1 MKNPILACLCLF
13 ALSIF
18 ACASDAR
25 EALWEAVDKAIDNQL
40 PKTALEHLDKILPEA
55 LADKAYAE
63 ATMAMMMKI
72 RMEASIDASQMGVT
86 ESAIKRLN
94 AEIQKAHAEMLPVLH
109 TIHALWL
116 WEYYEE
122 NEWKFVNRTHT
133 DAPPGDDFATWD
145 LATILSEIDSSFSS
159 ALEHADTLKATPISD
174 WMEVIE
180 PGTVPTRYRPTL
192 YDFLAHEALSF
203 YQAGERAPYSHPNPF
218 TIQPED
224 PIFAP
229 ANEFMAWKPETTDP
243 QSPTLKAIQLFQDL
257 LSFHASDTDASA
269 FFDAD
274 LARIEFGENAST
286 QNIDDPDYRIALQH
300 LIEASIHH
308 EFSSFA
314 RATLA
319 KHISS
324 LKPDEAHA
332 IATAGF
338 KAFPDSEGGRL
349 CYNLIQQLEAPK
361 LEISQQQTWNSST
374 EPIQVEFRNLSQIHF
389 RLVELSS
396 EEFPSLSPNRLWE
409 EALGKFLVQTPIL
422 QWSADL
428 PPHHDY
434 AQHEAD
440 IPIPQT
446 LTPGFYLLLAS
457 IDDGFALKDNFI
469 SSSLVTVTDI
479 GAILMPENNDGE
491 ECGLVLSAIT
501 GEPIPDA
508 KVQIWLRENA
518 TPARFPFVKPD
529 SVVTTDKNG
538 RFSFTRTIKNDRRV
552 RILASHGDNQ
562 VWLDA
567 HSYPFAQGQ
576 SPSDRCTFFTDRA
589 IYRPGQTIHYKG
601 VLYHEDDA
609 NASYHTLSDRK
620 VTVVFY
626 DANNQE
632 FARTEQITN
641 DFGSFRGTFTAP
653 RDRLTGGMRIA
664 ALDQS
669 GSTGFSV
676 EEYKRPKFE
685 VKIDQPAQSPRLN
698 EHITLTGKAS
708 AYTEAP
714 IDGAKVVW
722 RVERNARMPYWC
734 WWSRPESDGIVARG
748 ETSTGS
754 DGSFSITF
762 LATPDPSISE
772 KDEPV
777 FSFSVYADVTD
788 SSGETRSGGQSIRVG
803 YTSMQAGLTVDEWQ
817 TIDKPVEVAIATS
830 TLSGLPQPAR
840 GTIKVFSLKAPSDSL
855 QSKAAEQ
862 SQYHRYGRSDL
873 QGSATSKDLRH
884 WTTDALLKQESFETG
899 ESGKITASFELK
911 TGAYRIE
918 LESQDSHGKT
928 VRAFRDCFVIDPD
941 SSKFRIP
948 LPFVVAHS
956 NNAVEPGDTFTATWG
971 SGHPS
976 ARAFVEIAC
985 NGRYLERYWTYHGN
999 TQQTIQVPVIDAMR
1013 GGFSLRITQMRNN
1026 TLHSESFQVD
1036 VPWTNKQLS
1045 VNWEQFRSKL
1055 RPEETV
1061 TWTAQINGPNELPAT
1076 AEMVATL
1083 YDASLDTFSYHFW
1096 FLPFGWFRNEQ
1107 QLSSPAHGMRW
1118 VHSQSFG
1125 NLPIDRKSSNWIY
1138 PAFSDGISSI
1148 CSNDLFF
1155 SVGRGAAYS
1164 SGDDEDVYTLNA
1176 FEVATP
1182 EGEGFLATSTLA
1194 GTRIGTGLSDVGS
1207 AISIVTDEIISD
1219 TDANSS
1225 KEPDASLDAVQARK
1239 NLQETAFFYPHLMSD
1254 EDGTI
1259 RIEFTMP
1266 EALTRWSFLGLAH
1279 DKDLRSGLL
1288 TGTATTSK
1296 DLMVQ
1301 PNPPRFVRE
1310 GDRIAFPIKVTNRS
1324 AEAISGKVRLTFADA
1339 ATLNPVDSALGN
1351 LQPELPFEIPAGES
1365 RTYSWDITVPDGMG
1379 FLTYKAVGASANLSD
1394 GEEAY
1399 LPVLNRGILLT
1410 ESLPLPIRGKGTR
1423 EFSFDKLLASADS
1436 DTLRHQS
1443 LKVQMVS
1450 QPAWYAVMAL
1460 PYLMEFPHECSEQ
1473 LFSRLY
1479 ANALASHIAN
1489 SDPKIRRVF
1498 DLWRESSS
1506 LESPLFQN
1514 EDIKGV
1520 MIEETPWMR
1529 DALGESE
1536 ARRQLGLL
1544 FESNRL
1550 QEETDRGLRQL
1561 SERQLEN
1568 GLWPWFPGG
1577 VGSHYIS
1584 RYIVCGFGR
1593 LSRMGV
1599 DMDTGPALK
1608 ALPALDLGL
1617 EKQYKYIT
1625 HTLNS
1630 KDYVPGHLDALDLY
1644 TRSFFLESK
1653 PIDDK
1658 HRKAFDYFL
1667 NQARKHW
1674 NKSGSLQ
1681 TQVHLAIALH
1691 RFGDQET
1698 AHAIM
1703 QSVKER
1709 AVHHEEFGMY
1719 WKAHSERW
1727 WWYHAPI
1734 ETQALIIEAFA
1745 EITKDFEAVEDCKVW
1760 LLKQKQTQQWESTKA
1775 TADAVYAILNH
1786 GSNLLAS
1793 DALVEVSLG
1802 GETIQP
1808 EHVEAGTGF
1817 YEQTWIRNEIR
1828 PDMGQITLRKTD
1840 DGVAWGSAHWQYIED
1855 IEKVTPHEDNP
1866 LKLRKSLWIKQTG
1879 ESGPVLKPVS
1889 GPLAPGDELV
1899 VRIELRAD
1907 RDFEFVH
1914 MKDQRGS
1921 GTEPV
1926 NVLSRYKWQDRLS
1939 YYESTRDTATHFFID
1954 NLPKGTYV
1962 FEYSTRIQHRGTYQ
1976 SGIASIQC
1984 MYAPEFNSHS
1994 QSFTIQVE

>member
-1 MKNPILACLCLF
+1 MKNRILACLCLF

-25 EALWEAVDKAIDNQL
+25 EALWESVDKAIDNQL

-55 LADKAYAE
+55 LEEKAYAE
-63 ATMAMMMKI
+63 ATMAMAMKI

-94 AEIQKAHAEMLPVLH
+94 AEIQKAPTEMLPVLH

-116 WEYYEE
+116 WEYYED
-122 NEWKFVNRTHT
+122 NRHKIPHRTRT
-133 DAPPGDDFATWD
+133 DAPPGDDFSTWD
-145 LATILSEIDSSFSS
+145 PATILSEIDSSFSS
-159 ALEHADTLKATPISD
+159 ALGHCDTLKATPISD
-174 WMEVIE
+174 WMEMID

-192 YDFLAHEALSF
+192 YDLLAHEALSF
-203 YQAGERAPYSHPNPF
+203 YQIANNHREEIRFLDNLNKGLPTSEGAL

-243 QSPTLKAIQLFQDL
+243 QSPTLKAIRLFQDL
-257 LSFHASDTDASA
+257 LRFHASDTDPSA

-274 LARIEFGENAST
+274 LARIEFGYHYGVTPEAKINYIEALSLLAE
-286 QNIDDPDYRIALQH
+286 QSSNHDISSLALARIATG
-300 LIEASIHH
+300 IIYEDVERAYSIAKAG
-308 EFSSFA
+308 FSSFPQSDGGKLCQDLISGIELPILNISH
-314 RATLA
+314 RMGWNT
-319 KHISS
+319 KHQPIQISS
-324 LKPDEAHA
+324 
-332 IATAGF
+332 
-338 KAFPDSEGGRL
+338 
-349 CYNLIQQLEAPK
+349 
-361 LEISQQQTWNSST
+361 
-374 EPIQVEFRNLSQIHF
+374 RNVSHVHF
-389 RLVELSS
+389 RLIEMSIEEHMGARTREI
-396 EEFPSLSPNRLWE
+396 EEFPDILSRAPTFE
-409 EALGKFLVQTPIL
+409 
-422 QWSADL
+422 WSSMISDTSNVRDL
-428 PPHHDY
+428 KSIIYPPK
-434 AQHEAD
+434 
-440 IPIPQT
+440 PVS
-446 LTPGFYLLLAS
+446 PGFYLLVVSGNADFTQQDNLLIASQIMVSDLNIIVLPESIKGEASGIVISSLTGDPISDAIVQIWKNKQQRPQQNDFAWRTSDLEVVTNQDGLFTFPAS
-457 IDDGFALKDNFI
+457 IDDAVFIQASKDDMRFI
-469 SSSLVTVTDI
+469 SDDLQFLEYLRSSSITLECSIVTDR
-479 GAILMPENNDGE
+479 
-491 ECGLVLSAIT
+491 S
-501 GEPIPDA
+501 
-508 KVQIWLRENA
+508 
-518 TPARFPFVKPD
+518 
-529 SVVTTDKNG
+529 
-538 RFSFTRTIKNDRRV
+538 
-552 RILASHGDNQ
+552 
-562 VWLDA
+562 
-567 HSYPFAQGQ
+567 
-576 SPSDRCTFFTDRA
+576 
-589 IYRPGQTIHYKG
+589 IYRPGQCVHYKG
-601 VLYHEDDA
+601 ILFQTNRDIAD
-609 NASYHTLSDRK
+609 YHTQADEK

-626 DANNQE
+626 DTKNQE
-632 FARTEQITN
+632 IARAEHTSNE
-641 DFGSFRGTFTAP
+641 FGSFSGTFTAP
-653 RDRLTGGMRIA
+653 RNLLTGTMHIA
-664 ALDQS
+664 ALDRF
-669 GSTGFSV
+669 GRTFFGV
-676 EEYKRPKFE
+676 EDYKRPKFE
-685 VKIDQPAQSPRLN
+685 VTLDAPDQSRLN
-698 EHITLTGKAS
+698 Q
-708 AYTEAP
+708 
-714 IDGAKVVW
+714 
-722 RVERNARMPYWC
+722 
-734 WWSRPESDGIVARG
+734 
-748 ETSTGS
+748 
-754 DGSFSITF
+754 SITVIGN
-762 LATPDPSISE
+762 ATSYTGASLDSANVSWNVTRYIMRRPSWIPKGNSDSGPFVIHGTTTCERDGTFRISFE
-772 KDEPV
+772 AVAESELSESTDV
-777 FSFSVYADVTD
+777 IYSFEVNVYVTD
-788 SSGETRSGGQSIRVG
+788 ATGETRSTSKEIRVG
-803 YTSMQAGLTVDEWQ
+803 NTSAQVDLRANSWMSLGESS
-817 TIDKPVEVAIATS
+817 PVKISTS
-830 TLSGLPQPAR
+830 TLNGNPLSLSGVLTVHTLIMPEDATPNPHHLEADLFFVDTAQPSPIGQIRNWKDDKEILQIPISTNSSGNSSAPINLP
-840 GTIKVFSLKAPSDSL
+840 KA
-855 QSKAAEQ
+855 
-862 SQYHRYGRSDL
+862 
-873 QGSATSKDLRH
+873 
-884 WTTDALLKQESFETG
+884 
-899 ESGKITASFELK
+899 
-911 TGAYRIE
+911 GAYRFKIE
-918 LESQDSHGKT
+918 AEDPSGRTIRAHQDCIVTDPLSDHFPIDTPFALVSSGTT
-928 VRAFRDCFVIDPD
+928 VYPGETY
-941 SSKFRIP
+941 S
-948 LPFVVAHS
+948 
-956 NNAVEPGDTFTATWG
+956 AVWG
-971 SGHPS
+971 SMCKSSP
-976 ARAFVEIAC
+976 AFIEVFC
-985 NGRYLERYWTYHGN
+985 NGKPIQRYWTRKGYSQHY
-999 TQQTIQVPVIDAMR
+999 IRVPVTDSMR
-1013 GGFSLRITQMRNN
+1013 GGFQIRVTQKIGYKLFNDTILAHVPWQN
-1026 TLHSESFQVD
+1026 KNLNLKWESF
-1036 VPWTNKQLS
+1036 
-1045 VNWEQFRSKL
+1045 RSRLK
-1055 RPEETV
+1055 PNEETIWIAIV
-1061 TWTAQINGPNELPAT
+1061 NKNDSEDRSV
-1076 AEMVATL
+1076 EMAATL
-1083 YDASLDTFSYHFW
+1083 YDASLDTFNMHKWSSLIRNMRHDIPLNRPSLGDCLLGGEVAERGRGRFEHFESRYPR
-1096 FLPFGWFRNEQ
+1096 LN
-1107 QLSSPAHGMRW
+1107 A
-1118 VHSQSFG
+1118 SFG
-1125 NLPIDRKSSNWIY
+1125 FNGPM
-1138 PAFSDGISSI
+1138 
-1148 CSNDLFF
+1148 
-1155 SVGRGAAYS
+1155 YS
-1164 SGDDEDVYTLNA
+1164 SYFSYSVRLKRDWYHSFYESIQKGIHKSGEKTDYSVYLSLMMDDDSIA
-1176 FEVATP
+1176 P
-1182 EGEGFLATSTLA
+1182 DD
-1194 GTRIGTGLSDVGS
+1194 SDLQ
-1207 AISIVTDEIISD
+1207 
-1219 TDANSS
+1219 N
-1225 KEPDASLDAVQARK
+1225 LDAVHARK
-1239 NLQETAFFYPHLMSD
+1239 NLQETAFFYPHLLSD
-1254 EDGTI
+1254 KDGAI

-1266 EALTRWSFLGLAH
+1266 EALTRWKFLGLAH

-1310 GDRIAFPIKVTNRS
+1310 GDQIAFPVKVTNRS

-1399 LPVLNRGILLT
+1399 LPVISRGILLT

-1745 EITKDFEAVEDCKVW
+1745 EITKDFEAVEDCKIW

-1775 TADAVYAILNH
+1775 TADAVYAMLNH

-1828 PDMGQITLRKTD
+1828 PDMGKITLRKTD